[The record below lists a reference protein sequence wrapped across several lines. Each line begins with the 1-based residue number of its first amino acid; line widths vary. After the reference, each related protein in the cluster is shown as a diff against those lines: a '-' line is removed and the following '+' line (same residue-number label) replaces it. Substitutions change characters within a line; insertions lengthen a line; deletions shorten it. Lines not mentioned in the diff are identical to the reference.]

1 MKALKFYSLFLII
14 TLFGCT
20 EENNYY
26 TTAKGLGKVNVYI
39 EGDIT
44 NAEAHAQLEEEVG
57 ILTENIFIQNTSQL
71 TNLNISVPIYIR
83 KILFSNCESLL
94 NISIS
99 GQGAMPITEISIGGS
114 NTQNITINGITELN
128 NFNVSG
134 ATNNATYFIA
144 NDLIKIN
151 NTFGF
156 NFNHL
161 HENSAKL
168 NDLEYVNSSPAF
180 YSGIDGKFTILEFNA
195 LKELP
200 NAEFNVTINELNL
213 PSLQKANSLTF
224 GYYGYLGI
232 NTINFPSLI
241 NCESI
246 YLRDDNAPAVT
257 VNMPLLNYCKT
268 YQSRIG
274 LDSTG
279 INAIL
284 HQFLTIQPISGKSLF
299 FEDSAQPTGQGLI
312 DKQTLINQGNT
323 VTIY

>member
-14 TLFGCT
+14 TLLGCT
-20 EENNYY
+20 EENYY
-26 TTAKGLGKVNVYI
+26 NTTEGLGKVNVYI

-44 NAEAHAQLEEEVG
+44 NAEAHVLLEEEVG
-57 ILTENIFIQNTSQL
+57 TLTENIFIQNTSQL

-168 NDLEYVNSSPAF
+168 NDLEYVNSSPAS

-200 NAEFNVTINELNL
+200 IAEFNVTINELNL